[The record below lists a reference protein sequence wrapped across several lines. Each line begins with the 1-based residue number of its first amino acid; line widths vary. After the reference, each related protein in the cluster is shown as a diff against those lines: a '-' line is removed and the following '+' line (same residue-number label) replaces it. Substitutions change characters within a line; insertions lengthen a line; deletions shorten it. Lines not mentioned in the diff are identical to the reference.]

1 MISKEFETLILFN
14 GEIFNH
20 IELRKDLERKG
31 IAFNSDHSDTETAL
45 LGLSYYGVDYV
56 NKFIGQFS
64 IFFYNSR
71 NNTGYLLRDR
81 LGQKPLYYNVSKDGV
96 KFSSNFLSLYKNLS
110 IKTINQNSIN

>member
-31 IAFNSDHSDTETAL
+31 IAFNSDHQILKLHYLAF
-45 LGLSYYGVDYV
+45 SYYGVDYV

-64 IFFYNSR
+64 IFFI
-71 NNTGYLLRDR
+71 TVEIIRDI
-81 LGQKPLYYNVSKDGV
+81 S
-96 KFSSNFLSLYKNLS
+96 
-110 IKTINQNSIN
+110 